1 MKRRL
6 YPITSTERQRVRMLY
21 IKHYLNV
28 AKELAIGVLYEAVIL
43 FTGLAIVLQLFKYLN
58 Q

>member
-1 MKRRL
+1 
-6 YPITSTERQRVRMLY
+6 MLY

-28 AKELAIGVLYEAVIL
+28 TKELAIGVLYEAVIL